1 MAFDWKQ
8 KIEDGKK
15 LVASSKKIV
24 TEGFNAAVEKTAE
37 LSERAGQKADELDQ
51 KYGPKIEE
59 GIATLE
65 VKGKELAAKVND
77 KVAELRKPKDAPKQ
91 G

>member
-1 MAFDWKQ
+1 MAFNWKE
-8 KIEDGKK
+8 KLEEGKK
-15 LVASSKKIV
+15 LAASSKKIV

-59 GIATLE
+59 GIANLE
-65 VKGKELAAKVND
+65 AKGKELAGKVTE
-77 KVAELRKPKDAPKQ
+77 KVAELRKPKDTPKQ